1 MTIFP
6 AHILIVC
13 WFWICLSFPP
23 QRQVFIFRLY
33 HSNLLRWVGLGW
45 FNGSKKH
52 LTVLLF
58 YSYFKLLQLHQSTF
72 YKVLLLL
79 SNTLGLVWNTHY
91 VKNWFSCSDLNYVSI
106 CSPSQTCFLL
116 KQSSLSSSSFS
127 PSTLPRAQSNIS
139 AMEACHAVF
148 DPWCHP
154 KDLELRDGT
163 PLQSGISHW
172 SCKNHTHAQFAC
184 LLLSSHPQ
192 TRMSLVIW
200 VTAMGRLACNVLSL
214 QGTVLLKPTS
224 LATSL
229 DIPLKSLTFLW
240 LLFVHVWWS
249 SSCTTSTVRF
259 GSFTFLTSPPLFLL
273 YAHSSI
279 FPPDLASLTA
289 AFVGFSPYQ

>member
-13 WFWICLSFPP
+13 WFWIGLSFPP

-79 SNTLGLVWNTHY
+79 SNTLGLVSNNHY

-106 CSPSQTCFLL
+106 CNPSQTCFLL

-139 AMEACHAVF
+139 AMEAWPRCVWSLMSPQRFGIAGWHTSPV
-148 DPWCHP
+148 WHQS
-154 KDLELRDGT
+154 LELQKPHPCT
-163 PLQSGISHW
+163 V
-172 SCKNHTHAQFAC
+172 C
-184 LLLSSHPQ
+184 LLATFPSTDEDESGDLSDGNGPFGLQ
-192 TRMSLVIW
+192 RP
-200 VTAMGRLACNVLSL
+200 VTPRHCAAE
-214 QGTVLLKPTS
+214 TH
-224 LATSL
+224 
-229 DIPLKSLTFLW
+229 F
-240 LLFVHVWWS
+240 
-249 SSCTTSTVRF
+249 SCYVRW
-259 GSFTFLTSPPLFLL
+259 
-273 YAHSSI
+273 HSS
-279 FPPDLASLTA
+279 
-289 AFVGFSPYQ
+289 

>member
-1 MTIFP
+1 M
-6 AHILIVC
+6 
-13 WFWICLSFPP
+13 
-23 QRQVFIFRLY
+23 
-33 HSNLLRWVGLGW
+33 
-45 FNGSKKH
+45 
-52 LTVLLF
+52 
-58 YSYFKLLQLHQSTF
+58 
-72 YKVLLLL
+72 
-79 SNTLGLVWNTHY
+79 
-91 VKNWFSCSDLNYVSI
+91 
-106 CSPSQTCFLL
+106 
-116 KQSSLSSSSFS
+116 
-127 PSTLPRAQSNIS
+127 
-139 AMEACHAVF
+139 F

-184 LLLSSHPQ
+184 LLLSHPQ

-224 LATSL
+224 LATSI

-273 YAHSSI
+273 YVHSSI

-289 AFVGFSPYQ
+289 AFVGFPPTNRLHLPIIFSSLDPCFLYVSISGFLVFYSLLWLWDLNDILVLL